1 MPLRSPQSTSG
12 SPPANDV
19 GKPAAESTLL
29 WVIGV
34 LMIADL
40 AAAESTLRRVLW
52 VIGVLMIADLAIAAL
67 LAR

>member
-1 MPLRSPQSTSG
+1 MPLRSRQSTSG

-34 LMIADL
+34 L
-40 AAAESTLRRVLW
+40 T
-52 VIGVLMIADLAIAAL
+52 IADLAIAAL
-67 LAR
+67 LPH

>member
-1 MPLRSPQSTSG
+1 MLLRSRQSTSG

-34 LMIADL
+34 LL
-40 AAAESTLRRVLW
+40 AAESTLWRVLW

-67 LAR
+67 LPH